1 MVEVVESIFKK
12 SIIDSTKVHFSM
24 KYYIFKMTILFL
36 RRISD
41 QIRKFLRI
49 ERVRVEVVQ
58 NHLNH
63 TKQDRGAKVV
73 FYNQSKHFR

>member
-1 MVEVVESIFKK
+1 MVKVVDSILKQ
-12 SIIDSTKVHFSM
+12 SIIDSAKVPFSM
-24 KYYIFKMTILFL
+24 KYFIFKMTIHFL

-63 TKQDRGAKVV
+63 TKQDRDAKVA